1 MPAFRVA
8 SASGS
13 LPIVVSL
20 AVLMTAGV
28 VGVARAAEPVADKVE
43 NSSLDAPLFYQL
55 LLGEIELRDGQ
66 AGTAYQ
72 LMLDA
77 ARRTKDEQL
86 FRRATEIALQA
97 RAGDQALS
105 ATLAWRQALPDS
117 TDALRYQIQ
126 LLIALNRVNDVEEPL
141 GLLLSR
147 TTRPTLPAVIES
159 LPRFLARST
168 DRTATA
174 ALVERVLR
182 PYTDASDTKASAFVA
197 MGRGW
202 LAAGD
207 TAKALDFARRASDVD
222 PASEGAAFLALDLL
236 PGLQDAEAIV
246 KRQLAARPG
255 SPNVRLLYVRTL
267 ATSQRL
273 PEAASEIAVLTKSEP
288 DLAPPWLT
296 LGALEL
302 EMKRPKEATEALR
315 TYVRLVEGGAA
326 VNFGTAASAPATQSS
341 DDEDDTPPNASTALT
356 QAFLLL
362 AQAAEQQQDYAG
374 AERWLA
380 RVDNPQRA
388 LEVQARRASL
398 LARQG
403 KVKEARELIR
413 RVPEQSPGDARA
425 KLLAET
431 ELLRDRKMYAEAE
444 QVMAQANNRFPDD
457 TDLLYE
463 QAMLD
468 EKLDRLDAMERLLR
482 RVIAIKADHQHAYNA
497 LGYSLADRR
506 IRLPEAKQLI
516 SKALELSP
524 GEPSIIDSMG
534 WVEYRLGNREE
545 AIRLLGDAYHAR
557 PDPEI
562 AAHLGEVL
570 WSAGRAEEAR
580 RVFRDARSR
589 DAQNDVLRETLA
601 RLRVDL

>member
-1 MPAFRVA
+1 MPAFRLA
-8 SASGS
+8 SASRRMPVLGLTLVALS
-13 LPIVVSL
+13 IAAAP
-20 AVLMTAGV
+20 AV
-28 VGVARAAEPVADKVE
+28 AAEAASPKVE

-55 LLGEIELRDGQ
+55 LLSEIELRNGQ

-77 ARRTKDEQL
+77 ARRGKDEQL
-86 FRRATEIALQA
+86 FRRATEMALQA

-105 ATLAWRQALPDS
+105 AVLAWRQALPQS
-117 TDALRYQIQ
+117 ADALRYQIQ
-126 LLIALNRVNDVEEPL
+126 LLVALNRIADVEEPL
-141 GLLLSR
+141 SALLRQTARPALPGLIEALPHLLGR
-147 TTRPTLPAVIES
+147 AADRNAV
-159 LPRFLARST
+159 
-168 DRTATA
+168 A
-174 ALVERVLR
+174 AVVERTLR
-182 PYTDASDTKASAFVA
+182 PYADAAETKAAASVA
-197 MGRGW
+197 IGRAW
-202 LAAGD
+202 LSAGD
-207 TAKALDFARRASDVD
+207 SAKALAFAQRASEAD
-222 PASEGAAFLALDLL
+222 PAAEGAALLALDLL
-236 PGLQDAEAIV
+236 PGTPEAEAIV
-246 KRQLAARPG
+246 KRQLAARADNPM
-255 SPNVRLLYVRTL
+255 VRLLYVRTL

-273 PEAASEIAVLTKSEP
+273 AEATAEIEVLTRSDP
-288 DLAPPWLT
+288 NLAPPWLT
-296 LGALEL
+296 LGALQL
-302 EMKRPKEATEALR
+302 EMKRPREASDSLR
-315 TYVRLVEGGAA
+315 NYVRLVEGGAA
-326 VNFGTAASAPATQSS
+326 VNFGAAASSPHGASG

-362 AQAAEQQQDYAG
+362 AQASEQQQDFVG

-403 KVKEARELIR
+403 KINEARELIR
-413 RVPEQSPGDARA
+413 KVPEQSPGDARA

-431 ELLRDRKMYAEAE
+431 ELLRDRKMYAEAVE
-444 QVMAQANNRFPDD
+444 VMAQASKAFPDD

-463 QAMLD
+463 QAMLN
-468 EKLDRLDAMERLLR
+468 EKLDRLDEMERLLR
-482 RVIAIKADHQHAYNA
+482 RVIALKPDHQHAYNA
-497 LGYSLADRR
+497 LGYSFAERK
-506 IRLPEAKQLI
+506 IRLPEARELI
-516 SKALELSP
+516 QKALELSP
-524 GEPSIIDSMG
+524 GEPSITDSMG

-545 AIRLLGDAYHAR
+545 AIRLLRGAYQAR

-570 WSAGRAEEAR
+570 WSAGQTEEAR